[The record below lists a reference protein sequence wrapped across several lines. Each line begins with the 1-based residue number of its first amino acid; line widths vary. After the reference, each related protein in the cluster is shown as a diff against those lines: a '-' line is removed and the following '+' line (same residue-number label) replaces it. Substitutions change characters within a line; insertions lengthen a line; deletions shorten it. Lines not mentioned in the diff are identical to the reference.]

1 MKKTTL
7 YIVGIILLVMAIV
20 AVILA
25 KNGTFRPVS
34 ERGPEADCFAVKDTA
49 AIQKIFIA
57 DQRGN
62 MVLLSKKEGAWF
74 VNDSMPALTEN
85 VNDLLSI
92 IRNITVVH
100 TVQKKGQP
108 TINEAIA
115 RRGIKVEIY
124 QIAPKFSL
132 FGIDFSVKERK
143 TQVYYIGEA
152 TQTNLGNYALLEGA
166 KEPCIVCVPGF
177 RGYLSPLYSPI
188 PTNWYSHTLYQTKI
202 TRIASVDFVD
212 YENPEESFR
221 VEKVGARFFNVYNSK
236 NEIIA
241 DYDTTKLINMLSEFR
256 ERNYVAIA
264 PEFSSGERDTIAQAI
279 FKTITLKDT
288 EGKVSSYSFYR
299 LMQLMQVL
307 EDGNETGETEWVAN
321 KDVCYATEG
330 NDFSTVYRIQYH
342 YFQRQMQPLSYF
354 LKSSEEE

>member
-202 TRIASVDFVD
+202 TRSASVDFVD

-321 KDVCYATEG
+321 KDVCYATER

>member
-166 KEPCIVCVPGF
+166 KIPLAACLNNLKGATVTLNRRRNWTDAIERSLSSARISKKTLESLIGAIEDSLPF
-177 RGYLSPLYSPI
+177 WQDYLKTKANILGDGDALPFYDLFAPLP
-188 PTNWYSHTLYQTKI
+188 NK
-202 TRIASVDFVD
+202 
-212 YENPEESFR
+212 NPS
-221 VEKVGARFFNVYNSK
+221 
-236 NEIIA
+236 
-241 DYDTTKLINMLSEFR
+241 
-256 ERNYVAIA
+256 
-264 PEFSSGERDTIAQAI
+264 
-279 FKTITLKDT
+279 
-288 EGKVSSYSFYR
+288 
-299 LMQLMQVL
+299 
-307 EDGNETGETEWVAN
+307 
-321 KDVCYATEG
+321 
-330 NDFSTVYRIQYH
+330 
-342 YFQRQMQPLSYF
+342 
-354 LKSSEEE
+354 

>member
-1 MKKTTL
+1 M
-7 YIVGIILLVMAIV
+7 
-20 AVILA
+20 
-25 KNGTFRPVS
+25 
-34 ERGPEADCFAVKDTA
+34 
-49 AIQKIFIA
+49 
-57 DQRGN
+57 
-62 MVLLSKKEGAWF
+62 
-74 VNDSMPALTEN
+74 
-85 VNDLLSI
+85 
-92 IRNITVVH
+92 VH

-256 ERNYVAIA
+256 ERNYVAVA